1 MVTIRLYF
9 AIILLCV
16 APACTPVVKPMS
28 AAINGPSIS
37 GNALI
42 ARDGAILPLK
52 TWLPDKKPQVVIV
65 ALHGFNHYSNAIAMP
80 AGYWA
85 KRGIATYAY
94 DQRGFGGAPNRG
106 YWPGLR
112 TLISDFHDAIKVVA
126 ARHKGIPIFVMGVS
140 MGGAVVMAA
149 LAQNPIEG
157 IEGALLIAPAV
168 WGRNQMNV
176 IQRGALWF
184 LSNTMPWLTVTGQG
198 LNIKPSD
205 NMKMLRGL
213 SRDTKLIRHTRIDA
227 IKGLV
232 DLMDTAFAAAPK
244 LGQTPLFIAYGLK
257 DEIIPRKPTI
267 DVMRRLPA
275 NSATRRALYK
285 TGYHLILRDTK
296 AKLLWRDVATWIRD
310 QSKSLLSG
318 ADKRAEKLLSD

>member
-1 MVTIRLYF
+1 MRLYF

-267 DVMRRLPA
+267 NVMRRLPA

-310 QSKSLLSG
+310 KSKSLLSG
-318 ADKRAEKLLSD
+318 ADKRAESLLSD

>member
-1 MVTIRLYF
+1 MRLYF
-9 AIILLCV
+9 AIILLCI

-28 AAINGPSIS
+28 AAINGPSIFR
-37 GNALI
+37 NALI

-52 TWLPDKKPQVVIV
+52 IWLPDKKPQVVIV

-106 YWPGLR
+106 YWPGHR
-112 TLISDFHDAIKVVA
+112 TLISDFHDAIKIVA

-205 NMKMLRGL
+205 NMKMLREL

-232 DLMDTAFAAAPK
+232 DLMDTAYAAAPK

-275 NSATRRALYK
+275 NSGTRRALYK

-296 AKLLWRDVATWIRD
+296 AKLLWRDVTTWIRD
-310 QSKSLLSG
+310 KSKSLLSG
-318 ADKRAEKLLSD
+318 ADKRAESLLSD

>member
-1 MVTIRLYF
+1 MRLYF

-149 LAQNPIEG
+149 LAQNPIEE

-267 DVMRRLPA
+267 NVMRRLPA

-310 QSKSLLSG
+310 KSKSLLSG
-318 ADKRAEKLLSD
+318 ADKRAESLLSD

>member
-1 MVTIRLYF
+1 MRLYF

-184 LSNTMPWLTVTGQG
+184 LSKTMPWLTVTGQG

-310 QSKSLLSG
+310 KSKSLLSG
-318 ADKRAEKLLSD
+318 ADKRAESLLSD

>member
-1 MVTIRLYF
+1 MRLYF

-168 WGRNQMNV
+168 WGRNQMNI

-310 QSKSLLSG
+310 KSKSLLSG
-318 ADKRAEKLLSD
+318 ADKRAESLLSD

>member
-1 MVTIRLYF
+1 MRLYF

-310 QSKSLLSG
+310 KSKSLLSG
-318 ADKRAEKLLSD
+318 ADKRAESLLSD